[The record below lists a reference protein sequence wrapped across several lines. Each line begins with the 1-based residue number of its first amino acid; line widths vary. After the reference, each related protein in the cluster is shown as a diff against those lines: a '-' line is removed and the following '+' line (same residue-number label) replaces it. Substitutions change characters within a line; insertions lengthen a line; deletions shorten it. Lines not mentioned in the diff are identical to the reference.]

1 MVIMLCFCSCF
12 VITHEILF
20 LIVVVGAPVV
30 AVTAKPTQ
38 NLQVGSD
45 LQAVLMDNFLLGEA
59 DELIITTGIDEV
71 S

>member
-20 LIVVVGAPVV
+20 LIVGAPVV